1 MEDIHQTIRLMRRL
15 SSLLL
20 SLCACIFVLSCEKIG
35 GSPETP
41 DNNQEGGGE
50 AVEQKDG
57 TAYVYDLE
65 ALPEIHLSFSL
76 SEWNSLLSKYDRNP
90 NTDDQVKCDVRFI
103 KGEDEFNI
111 KEAGIRLKGNTS
123 RRRPEGSSGQMHKK
137 DQTDWH
143 HCHFQLNLRKFI
155 KDDEHKIKGIKKIAL
170 KWFKDDPMYVR
181 ELYCYDLFRRAGVWT
196 ASYSSYCRLFIHV
209 EGDSKEAYYGVYDMI
224 EPVDDD
230 FLKERGD
237 KFSSTKGNLW
247 KCRYGATLNDTGA
260 DIGADLDDGVEH
272 TYELK
277 TNTESL
283 DEAKAQ
289 LQDFMTNL
297 RSKSG
302 DDFKTWISSHC
313 DVPLLLKTYAV
324 NVACGM
330 WDDYWNNCNN
340 YYIYFDSTEK
350 SSYKFYLLPYD
361 YDNTLGTSTQCGVQI
376 DAGRQ
381 DPLNWGDSQK
391 NPLIYKILQITEFR
405 ELYKQELLS
414 LCSASRRLF
423 YYDAS
428 MERIRNWHKLIAEH
442 IDNDTGED
450 CRIEDKP
457 ASWGNHSEYRLL
469 ELGGNN
475 YFQVKTSSINKYCK

>member
-1 MEDIHQTIRLMRRL
+1 MRRL
-15 SSLLL
+15 SSLILVFCSLL
-20 SLCACIFVLSCEKIG
+20 FVLSCEKIG
-35 GSPETP
+35 SSPDTP
-41 DNNQEGGGE
+41 DNSQTGGGE
-50 AVEQKDG
+50 DIEQKEG

-65 ALPEIHLSFSL
+65 ALPEIHLSFKL
-76 SEWNSLLSKYDRNP
+76 SEWNSLLSKYDRDP
-90 NTDDQVKCDVRFI
+90 NTDEQVKCDVRFV

-111 KEAGIRLKGNTS
+111 SDAGIRLKGNTS
-123 RRRPEGSSGQMHKK
+123 RRRPEGSGGQMHKK

-143 HCHFQLNLRKFI
+143 HCHFQLNLRKFV
-155 KDDEHKIKGIKKIAL
+155 KDDAHKIKGIKKIAL

-196 ASYSSYCRLFIHV
+196 ASYASYCRLFIHV

-224 EPVDDD
+224 EPIDND
-230 FLKERGD
+230 FLKERKS
-237 KFSSTKGNLW
+237 KFSSTAGNLW

-277 TNTESL
+277 TNTDDL
-283 DEAKAQ
+283 AGAKAQ
-289 LQDFMTNL
+289 LLDFITNL

-302 DDFKTWISSHC
+302 DDFKNWIGAHC

-361 YDNTLGTSTQCGVQI
+361 YDNTLGTSAQCGAQS

-381 DPLNWGDSQK
+381 DPLNWGDSNK
-391 NPLIYKILQITEFR
+391 NPLIYKILQISEFR
-405 ELYKQELLS
+405 DIYKQELLK
-414 LCSASRRLF
+414 LCSASERLF

-428 MERIRNWHKLIAEH
+428 MERIRNWHKLISEY
-442 IDNDTGED
+442 INNDTGED
-450 CRIEDKP
+450 CLLEDKP
-457 ASWGNHSEYRLL
+457 ASWGNHGEYRLL

-475 YFQVKTSSINKYCK
+475 FFQVKTSSINKYCK

>member
-1 MEDIHQTIRLMRRL
+1 MRQL
-15 SSLLL
+15 ASLLL

-230 FLKERGD
+230 FLKERRD

-289 LQDFMTNL
+289 LQDFITNL

-302 DDFKTWISSHC
+302 GDFKSWISSHC

-391 NPLIYKILQITEFR
+391 NPLIYKILQINEFR
-405 ELYKQELLS
+405 ELYKQELLA

>member
-1 MEDIHQTIRLMRRL
+1 MKRL
-15 SSLLL
+15 SYLIPLLCSLFF
-20 SLCACIFVLSCEKIG
+20 ALSCEKTA
-35 GSPETP
+35 STP
-41 DNNQEGGGE
+41 DNTDNSQTGGGE
-50 AVEQKDG
+50 NIEQKEG

-65 ALPEIHLSFSL
+65 ALPEIHLSFKL
-76 SEWNSLLSKYDRNP
+76 NEWNSLLSKYDRNP
-90 NTDDQVKCDVRFI
+90 NTDEQVKCDVRFV

-111 KEAGIRLKGNTS
+111 SDAGIRLKGNTS
-123 RRRPEGSSGQMHKK
+123 RRRPEGSGGQMHKK

-143 HCHFQLNLRKFI
+143 HCHFQLNLRKFV
-155 KDDEHKIKGIKKIAL
+155 KDDAHKIKGIKKIAL

-224 EPVDDD
+224 EPIDDD
-230 FLKERGD
+230 FLKERKS

-277 TNTESL
+277 TNTDDL
-283 DEAKAQ
+283 AGAKAQ
-289 LQDFMTNL
+289 LLDFITNL

-302 DDFKTWISSHC
+302 DDLKNWIGSHC

-340 YYIYFDSTEK
+340 YYIYFDSTDK
-350 SSYKFYLLPYD
+350 SSYKFYFLPYD
-361 YDNTLGTSTQCGVQI
+361 YDNTLGTSAQCGAQS

-381 DPLNWGDSQK
+381 NPLNWGDSNK
-391 NPLIYKILQITEFR
+391 NPLIYKILQISEFC
-405 ELYKQELLS
+405 ELYKKELLE
-414 LCSASRRLF
+414 LCASSKRLF

-428 MERIRNWHKLIAEH
+428 MERIRNWHKLISEY

-457 ASWGNHSEYRLL
+457 ASWGNHGEYRLL

>member
-1 MEDIHQTIRLMRRL
+1 MEDIRQTIRLMRRL
-15 SSLLL
+15 ASLLL
-20 SLCACIFVLSCEKIG
+20 SLCACILVLSCEKIG

-302 DDFKTWISSHC
+302 DDFKSWISSHC

>member
-1 MEDIHQTIRLMRRL
+1 MR
-15 SSLLL
+15 
-20 SLCACIFVLSCEKIG
+20 FV
-35 GSPETP
+35 
-41 DNNQEGGGE
+41 
-50 AVEQKDG
+50 
-57 TAYVYDLE
+57 
-65 ALPEIHLSFSL
+65 
-76 SEWNSLLSKYDRNP
+76 
-90 NTDDQVKCDVRFI
+90 

-111 KEAGIRLKGNTS
+111 SDAGIRLKGNTS
-123 RRRPEGSSGQMHKK
+123 RRRPEGSGGQMHKK

-143 HCHFQLNLRKFI
+143 HCHFQLNLRKFV
-155 KDDEHKIKGIKKIAL
+155 KDDAHKIKGIKKIAL
-170 KWFKDDPMYVR
+170 KWFKDDSMYVR

-224 EPVDDD
+224 EPIDDD
-230 FLKERGD
+230 FLKERKS

-277 TNTESL
+277 TNTDDL
-283 DEAKAQ
+283 AGAKAQ
-289 LQDFMTNL
+289 LLDFITNL

-302 DDFKTWISSHC
+302 DELKNWIGSHC

-340 YYIYFDSTEK
+340 YYIYFDSTDK
-350 SSYKFYLLPYD
+350 SSYKFYFLPYD
-361 YDNTLGTSTQCGVQI
+361 YDNTLGTSAQCGAQS

-381 DPLNWGDSQK
+381 NPLNWGDSNK
-391 NPLIYKILQITEFR
+391 NPLIYKILQISEFC
-405 ELYKQELLS
+405 ELYKKELLE
-414 LCSASRRLF
+414 LCASSKRLF

-428 MERIRNWHKLIAEH
+428 MERIRNWHKLISEY

-457 ASWGNHSEYRLL
+457 ASWGNHGEYRLL

>member
-1 MEDIHQTIRLMRRL
+1 MEDIRQTIRLMRRL
-15 SSLLL
+15 ASLLL
-20 SLCACIFVLSCEKIG
+20 SLCACILVLSCEKIG

-230 FLKERGD
+230 FLKERRD

-302 DDFKTWISSHC
+302 DDFKSWISSHC

>member
-1 MEDIHQTIRLMRRL
+1 MKRL
-15 SSLLL
+15 SYLIPLLCSLFF
-20 SLCACIFVLSCEKIG
+20 ALSCEKTA
-35 GSPETP
+35 STP
-41 DNNQEGGGE
+41 DNTDNSQTGGGE
-50 AVEQKDG
+50 NIEQKEG

-65 ALPEIHLSFSL
+65 ALLEIHLSFKL
-76 SEWNSLLSKYDRNP
+76 NEWNSLLSKYDRNP
-90 NTDDQVKCDVRFI
+90 NTDEQVKCDVRFV

-111 KEAGIRLKGNTS
+111 SDAGIRLKGNTS
-123 RRRPEGSSGQMHKK
+123 RRRPEGSGGQMHKK

-143 HCHFQLNLRKFI
+143 HCHFQLNLRKFV
-155 KDDEHKIKGIKKIAL
+155 KDDAHKIKGIKKIAL

-224 EPVDDD
+224 EPIDDD
-230 FLKERGD
+230 FLKERKS

-277 TNTESL
+277 TNTDDL
-283 DEAKAQ
+283 AGAKAQ
-289 LQDFMTNL
+289 LLDFITNL

-302 DDFKTWISSHC
+302 DDLKNWIGSHC

-340 YYIYFDSTEK
+340 YYIYFDSTDK
-350 SSYKFYLLPYD
+350 SSYKFYFLPYD
-361 YDNTLGTSTQCGVQI
+361 YDNTLGTSTQCGAQN

-381 DPLNWGDSQK
+381 DPLNWGDSSK
-391 NPLIYKILQITEFR
+391 NPLIYKILQISEFR
-405 ELYKQELLS
+405 ELYKQELLE
-414 LCSASRRLF
+414 LCASSKRLF

-428 MERIRNWHKLIAEH
+428 MERIRNWHKLISEY

-457 ASWGNHSEYRLL
+457 ASWGNHGEYRLL
-469 ELGGNN
+469 EMGGNN

>member
-50 AVEQKDG
+50 AAEQKDG

-155 KDDEHKIKGIKKIAL
+155 KDNEHKIKGIKKIAL

-381 DPLNWGDSQK
+381 DPLNCGDSQK
-391 NPLIYKILQITEFR
+391 NPLIYKILQINEFR

>member
-224 EPVDDD
+224 EPVDDN

-302 DDFKTWISSHC
+302 DDFKSWISSHC

-350 SSYKFYLLPYD
+350 SSYKFYMLPYD

>member
-1 MEDIHQTIRLMRRL
+1 MRRL

-155 KDDEHKIKGIKKIAL
+155 KDDEHKIKGIKKIGL

-302 DDFKTWISSHC
+302 DDFKSWISSHC

-350 SSYKFYLLPYD
+350 SSYKFYMLPYD

-381 DPLNWGDSQK
+381 DPLNWGDSNK

>member
-170 KWFKDDPMYVR
+170 KWFKDDPMYER

-230 FLKERGD
+230 FLKERRD

-302 DDFKTWISSHC
+302 DDFKSWISSHC

-350 SSYKFYLLPYD
+350 SSYKFYMLPYD

>member
-20 SLCACIFVLSCEKIG
+20 SLCACILVMSCEKIG

>member
-1 MEDIHQTIRLMRRL
+1 MKRL
-15 SSLLL
+15 SYLIPLLCSLFF
-20 SLCACIFVLSCEKIG
+20 ALSCEKTA
-35 GSPETP
+35 STP
-41 DNNQEGGGE
+41 DNTDNSQTGGGE
-50 AVEQKDG
+50 NIEQKEG

-65 ALPEIHLSFSL
+65 ALTEIHLSFKL
-76 SEWNSLLSKYDRNP
+76 NEWNSLLSKYDRNP
-90 NTDDQVKCDVRFI
+90 NTDEQVKCDVRFV

-111 KEAGIRLKGNTS
+111 SDAGIRLKGNTS
-123 RRRPEGSSGQMHKK
+123 RRRPEGSGGQMHKK

-143 HCHFQLNLRKFI
+143 HCHFQLNLRKFV
-155 KDDEHKIKGIKKIAL
+155 KDDAHKIKGIKKIAL

-224 EPVDDD
+224 EPIDDD
-230 FLKERGD
+230 FLKERKS

-277 TNTESL
+277 TNTDDL
-283 DEAKAQ
+283 AGAKAQ
-289 LQDFMTNL
+289 LLDFITNL

-302 DDFKTWISSHC
+302 DDLKNWIGSHC

-340 YYIYFDSTEK
+340 YYIYFDSTDK
-350 SSYKFYLLPYD
+350 SSYKFYFLPYD
-361 YDNTLGTSTQCGVQI
+361 YDNTLGTSTQCGAQN

-381 DPLNWGDSQK
+381 DPLNWGDSSK
-391 NPLIYKILQITEFR
+391 NPLIYKILQISEFR
-405 ELYKQELLS
+405 ELYKQELLE
-414 LCSASRRLF
+414 LCASSKRLF

-428 MERIRNWHKLIAEH
+428 MERIRNWHKLISEY

-450 CRIEDKP
+450 CQLEDKP
-457 ASWGNHSEYRLL
+457 ASWGNHGEYRLL
-469 ELGGNN
+469 EMGGNN

>member
-1 MEDIHQTIRLMRRL
+1 MRRL

-224 EPVDDD
+224 EPVDDN

-302 DDFKTWISSHC
+302 DDFKSWISSHC

-350 SSYKFYLLPYD
+350 SSYKFYMLPYD

>member
-15 SSLLL
+15 ASLLL
-20 SLCACIFVLSCEKIG
+20 SLCACILVMSCEKIG

-302 DDFKTWISSHC
+302 DDFKSWISSHC

-450 CRIEDKP
+450 CLIEDKP

>member
-1 MEDIHQTIRLMRRL
+1 MEDIHQTIRLMRQL
-15 SSLLL
+15 ASLLL

-155 KDDEHKIKGIKKIAL
+155 KDNEHKIKGIKKIAL

-381 DPLNWGDSQK
+381 DPLNWGDSNK
-391 NPLIYKILQITEFR
+391 NPLIYKILQSNEFR

>member
-1 MEDIHQTIRLMRRL
+1 MEDIRQTIRLMRRL
-15 SSLLL
+15 ASLLL
-20 SLCACIFVLSCEKIG
+20 SLCACILVLSCEKIG

-230 FLKERGD
+230 FLKERRD

-350 SSYKFYLLPYD
+350 SSYKFYMLPYD

>member
-1 MEDIHQTIRLMRRL
+1 MEDIRQTIRLMRQL
-15 SSLLL
+15 ASLLL
-20 SLCACIFVLSCEKIG
+20 SLCACILVLSCEKIG

-230 FLKERGD
+230 FLKERRD

-391 NPLIYKILQITEFR
+391 NPLIYKILQINKFR
-405 ELYKQELLS
+405 ELYKQELLA

>member
-20 SLCACIFVLSCEKIG
+20 SLCACIFVLSCETIG

-155 KDDEHKIKGIKKIAL
+155 KDNEHKIKGIKKIAL

-196 ASYSSYCRLFIHV
+196 ASYASY
-209 EGDSKEAYYGVYDMI
+209 
-224 EPVDDD
+224 
-230 FLKERGD
+230 
-237 KFSSTKGNLW
+237 
-247 KCRYGATLNDTGA
+247 
-260 DIGADLDDGVEH
+260 
-272 TYELK
+272 
-277 TNTESL
+277 
-283 DEAKAQ
+283 
-289 LQDFMTNL
+289 
-297 RSKSG
+297 
-302 DDFKTWISSHC
+302 
-313 DVPLLLKTYAV
+313 
-324 NVACGM
+324 
-330 WDDYWNNCNN
+330 
-340 YYIYFDSTEK
+340 
-350 SSYKFYLLPYD
+350 
-361 YDNTLGTSTQCGVQI
+361 
-376 DAGRQ
+376 
-381 DPLNWGDSQK
+381 
-391 NPLIYKILQITEFR
+391 
-405 ELYKQELLS
+405 
-414 LCSASRRLF
+414 
-423 YYDAS
+423 
-428 MERIRNWHKLIAEH
+428 
-442 IDNDTGED
+442 
-450 CRIEDKP
+450 
-457 ASWGNHSEYRLL
+457 
-469 ELGGNN
+469 
-475 YFQVKTSSINKYCK
+475 

>member
-1 MEDIHQTIRLMRRL
+1 MRRL

-302 DDFKTWISSHC
+302 DDFKSWISSHC

-350 SSYKFYLLPYD
+350 SSYKFYMLPYD

>member
-1 MEDIHQTIRLMRRL
+1 MEDIRQTIRLMRRL
-15 SSLLL
+15 ASLLL
-20 SLCACIFVLSCEKIG
+20 SLCACILVLSCEKIG

-41 DNNQEGGGE
+41 DNNQDGGGA

-230 FLKERGD
+230 FLKERRD

-302 DDFKTWISSHC
+302 GDFKSWISSHC